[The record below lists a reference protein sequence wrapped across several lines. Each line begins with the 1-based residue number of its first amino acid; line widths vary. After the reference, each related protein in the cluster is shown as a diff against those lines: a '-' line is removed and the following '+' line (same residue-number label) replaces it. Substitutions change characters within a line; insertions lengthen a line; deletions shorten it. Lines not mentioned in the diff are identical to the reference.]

1 MLQCNIPSSPVIAM
15 SPADCTTCSDADVVS
30 ETPARGPLAVS
41 LVLTAL
47 AMGGFAI
54 GITEFAAMS
63 VLPDFASG
71 LGVDEPTAGH
81 AISAYAAGVVVGA
94 PLLAAF
100 GARLPRWILLIVLM
114 GLFAAAN
121 TLSAL
126 SPNFETMLVFRFLSG
141 LPHGAYFGV
150 AALVAASIVPLKF
163 RTRAVSTLLMGLTLA
178 TVLGVPVVNL
188 ISQAHGWRWTF
199 GIVGMLAVLTMTL
212 VALFAPRDPA
222 HPDASPLR
230 ELKALKNRQVWLTLG
245 VSAIGFGGMFAVYA
259 YLASTLREV
268 TGVGPEVLPWVFAV
282 FGVGMFSGNL
292 LGAWAGDR
300 FGFKAAAGVLIWS
313 AASLALYPLA
323 SHHLWSMLVIVLC
336 VGAGGGLGA
345 ILQTRLMDVAG
356 EAQTLAAALNHSAFN
371 TANALGPLLAGAAVA
386 AGFGW
391 GSTGWVAVGL
401 TLGGLAIWLWAWLDG
416 RVSHPP
422 VTAA

>member
-1 MLQCNIPSSPVIAM
+1 MAPT
-15 SPADCTTCSDADVVS
+15 DCTPCSEDLVVS
-30 ETPARGPLAVS
+30 EAPRSASAIA
-41 LVLTAL
+41 LTLIAL

-63 VLPDFASG
+63 ILPDFARG

-94 PLLAAF
+94 PILAAF
-100 GARLPRWILLIVLM
+100 GARFPRWLLLIGLM
-114 GLFAAAN
+114 ALFAVAN
-121 TLSAL
+121 IASAY

-150 AALVAASIVPLKF
+150 AALVAASTVPLKF
-163 RTRAVSTLLMGLTLA
+163 RTRAVSTILMGLTVA

-188 ISQAHGWRWTF
+188 ISQAHGWEWTF
-199 GIVGMLAVLTMTL
+199 LIVGGIAVLTML
-212 VALFAPRDPA
+212 LIALFAPRDPA
-222 HPDASPLR
+222 HPGASPLR
-230 ELKALKNRQVWLTLG
+230 ELKALRNRQVWLTLG
-245 VSAIGFGGMFAVYA
+245 VSAIGFGGMFAIYA

-268 TGVGPEVLPWVFAV
+268 THVGPHMLPWVFAV

-300 FGFKAAAGVLIWS
+300 FGFPAAAGLLIWS
-313 AASLALYPLA
+313 AIAMALYPLA
-323 SHHLWSMLVIVLC
+323 SQHLWSMMLVVLC
-336 VGAGGGLGA
+336 VGAGGGLGS

-356 EAQTLAAALNHSAFN
+356 EAQVLSAALNHSAFN
-371 TANALGPLLAGAAVA
+371 TANALGPLLAGSAVA

-391 GSTGWVAVGL
+391 ASTAWVAVAL
-401 TLGGLAIWLWAWLDG
+401 TLGGLAIWVWAWLDG
-416 RVSHPP
+416 RR
-422 VTAA
+422 TAIAR